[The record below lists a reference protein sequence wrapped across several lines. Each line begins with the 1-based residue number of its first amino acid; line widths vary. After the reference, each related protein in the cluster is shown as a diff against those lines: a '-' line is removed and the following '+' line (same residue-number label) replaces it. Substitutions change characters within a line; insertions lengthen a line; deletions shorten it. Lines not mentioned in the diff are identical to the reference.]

1 MQRVLS
7 KQDYNVKLDLSIIE
21 KHVKTNESSSVTPGT
36 GPQNA
41 TANRG
46 KMINILATKKL
57 VVFVSFKAAYCLAS
71 NSLFYDSKLKPST
84 SSPLVLLFP
93 WLLLTNNQ
101 SL

>member
-46 KMINILATKKL
+46 KMINILATKSW
-57 VVFVSFKAAYCLAS
+57 SFLS
-71 NSLFYDSKLKPST
+71 RLKQHT
-84 SSPLVLLFP
+84 V
-93 WLLLTNNQ
+93 WLQILYAVIRN
-101 SL
+101 